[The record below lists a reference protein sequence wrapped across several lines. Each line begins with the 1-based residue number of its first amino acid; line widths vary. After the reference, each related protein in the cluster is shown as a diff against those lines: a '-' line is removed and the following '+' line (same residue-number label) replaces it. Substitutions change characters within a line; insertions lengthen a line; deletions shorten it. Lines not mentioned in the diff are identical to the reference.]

1 MNIKPV
7 ICISMLAI
15 FLCFELSSS
24 LQAAEKLQIP
34 ARFSGDFVEY
44 LIPIEGGQLC
54 CVRRKGTGPTLMLIP
69 GTFSDS
75 RTFHWLVPHLN
86 QELDLLLVEN
96 RGLGKS
102 WPPPENGS
110 IPQCAR
116 DALLIAQAMN
126 VSSFYVGGHSLG
138 GMISIELAGVAPEK
152 LRGVISLEG
161 WTHWHAARDAFD
173 HDMKSS
179 LSENELKLF
188 AEYRQLMLHK
198 WSEKQVKDFGRI
210 WRKWDGQP
218 ILQTTALPVL
228 ELYGDRGKPPA
239 RLEQLKIPNRK
250 NIELKWIKNSSHKI
264 HFERPK
270 IVADAMNQFIK
281 NCEATRTN

>member
-1 MNIKPV
+1 MKLKHSICV
-7 ICISMLAI
+7 IVFIVLLCSV
-15 FLCFELSSS
+15 LCFP
-24 LQAAEKLQIP
+24 LQAGEELKVP
-34 ARFSGDFVEY
+34 ARFSGDFVEH
-44 LIPIEGGQLC
+44 LIPIDGGQLC

-75 RTFHWLVPHLN
+75 RTFHWLVPYLDKD
-86 QELDLLLVEN
+86 LDLLLVEN

-102 WPPPENGS
+102 WPPPENSS
-110 IPQCAR
+110 IEQCAR

-126 VSSFYVGGHSLG
+126 VTSFYVGGHSLG

-173 HDMKSS
+173 YDMKST
-179 LSENELKLF
+179 LTENKLKLF
-188 AEYRQLMLHK
+188 ADYRQLMLNK

-218 ILQTTALPVL
+218 ILQTTVLPVL
-228 ELYGDRGKPPA
+228 ELYGDRGKTPA
-239 RLEQLKIPNRK
+239 SLEQLKIPNRK
-250 NIELKWIKNSSHKI
+250 NIELKWLHNASHKI

-281 NCEATRTN
+281 NCEETR